1 MAPAFRLNP
10 SLATS
15 VVKSGWSHII
25 AGSRDNLQ
33 ETSGKYMPCHPNIN
47 IYNPATYP
55 TFCWC
60 KCIVI
65 SFNNIKK
72 CRTLTHPPF
81 LGKPVNLIFVN
92 GKPWAGL
99 SWLNAKQQVI
109 EPIFTW
115 ALGPLGTRNNGVTVK
130 IIAISWHQ
138 QSPTHEIV
146 IIYIIIYWF
155 IQKIFWFGI
164 IMNYHELSWI
174 IMVYLSR
181 HWFMNSADLPRVEP
195 FRWSE
200 ATHPDDANRYPYAL
214 LIHGDS
220 WLNRGAYKKHLWTLT
235 SQRIGNSMLQSPVL
249 SSEMVSP
256 TITMAT
262 LTTIIC

>member
-1 MAPAFRLNP
+1 MYKTINSLEWILKITVGRDPRAPAFRLNP

-60 KCIVI
+60 KYIVI
-65 SFNNIKK
+65 SFNNIIQK
-72 CRTLTHPPF
+72 CRILTHPPF
-81 LGKPVNLIFVN
+81 LGKPINLIFVN
-92 GKPWAGL
+92 GKPWEGL

-130 IIAISWHQ
+130 IIAVSWHQ
-138 QSPTHEIV
+138 HMKSLLFILL
-146 IIYIIIYWF
+146 YIDLSRKYSDL
-155 IQKIFWFGI
+155 
-164 IMNYHELSWI
+164 ELSWI

-181 HWFMNSADLPRVEP
+181 HWFMNSADLPNGAIQMIGSNTS
-195 FRWSE
+195 RWCQSVSVCLADPWWFLAE
-200 ATHPDDANRYPYAL
+200 SGCLQKT
-214 LIHGDS
+214 S
-220 WLNRGAYKKHLWTLT
+220 LNTDFPKNWQL
-235 SQRIGNSMLQSPVL
+235 
-249 SSEMVSP
+249 
-256 TITMAT
+256 
-262 LTTIIC
+262 

>member
-164 IMNYHELSWI
+164 IMNYHELSWCI
-174 IMVYLSR
+174 FHVTGLWILLTYPEWSHSDDRKQHIQMMPIGIRMPCWSMVIPGWIGVPTKTSLNTDFPKNWQLYATVPS
-181 HWFMNSADLPRVEP
+181 FE
-195 FRWSE
+195 FRDGQS
-200 ATHPDDANRYPYAL
+200 HYHY
-214 LIHGDS
+214 
-220 WLNRGAYKKHLWTLT
+220 
-235 SQRIGNSMLQSPVL
+235 GNTDHYNMLV
-249 SSEMVSP
+249 
-256 TITMAT
+256 T
-262 LTTIIC
+262 